1 MQAAAHVEKAGAL
14 ESKVEAAAV
23 ARRAAAEATEALAR
37 SAGPYRLTS
46 DVQEE
51 KMAEM
56 DKEVARKEK
65 KVHKWGGRLE
75 DAEKRSA
82 KLLAQQACVEAEG
95 KDLAGRLAASRREVR
110 RLANKERALEVELG
124 EKRDQV
130 LLLQE
135 QSGVL
140 QALQARIYSISDMAA
155 VLLGATMLV
164 LTIATTGNCTIGRS
178 LSLSFLGHF
187 RGPRTRRSS
196 SRTGC
201 CARRTRTPCSSA
213 WPRPR
218 PTARKRTPST
228 RRSWPRPRTRPAR
241 TGSTAGTCAARHCF
255 MPPAKYGDASV
266 QGSFY

>member
-178 LSLSFLGHF
+178 LPLSFLGLSAVPGQGEAARGLGAARAGQGRRARAPGRGRGVPREKGRQARGARGRGQG
-187 RGPRTRRSS
+187 RGPR
-196 SRTGC
+196 
-201 CARRTRTPCSSA
+201 APA
-213 WPRPR
+213 AP
-218 PTARKRTPST
+218 
-228 RRSWPRPRTRPAR
+228 PAR
-241 TGSTAGTCAARHCF
+241 GLRAI
-255 MPPAKYGDASV
+255 
-266 QGSFY
+266 

>member
-155 VLLGATMLV
+155 VLFGDSSLV
-164 LTIATTGNCTIGRS
+164 LTIAFTF
-178 LSLSFLGHF
+178 LPWSF
-187 RGPRTRRSS
+187 RRTRRSS

-218 PTARKRTPST
+218 RTARKRTPST

-266 QGSFY
+266 RGSFY